1 MARLHLTPRRHGRI
15 LVALGL
21 TAFALFGMRDGA
33 VGVAWPSMRAHFDQP
48 VSGLGL
54 LLVTSLAGYLIA
66 SVASGRLLTRVPAG
80 SQLITA
86 SCSAALGV
94 LAFAGSGVWVMLIAG
109 SCLLGLA
116 NGIVDVNVNAYIAL
130 RQSVGT
136 VNLVHAGWGVGTT
149 LGPLIVTASLALSGS
164 WRLAYLVLLV
174 FEVLLLGGFV
184 TTRRRW
190 DSSLTGP
197 HRPPAMVRWTPPAP
211 RTAILA
217 TLALFFAYAG
227 LELATGQ
234 WAFTFLVSGHGVPTT
249 AAGLAVAAYWG
260 ALTVGR
266 LAASALGPRWSA
278 TRLLDLCLGV
288 TAVGC
293 VVTLTYPGVLVT
305 AGGLALTGAG
315 LGPIFPTLVSLT
327 PRRVG
332 SERTS
337 AVMGYELSA
346 AALGGAV
353 ISALVGVA
361 LQRFGSAS
369 LGILLV
375 IGVVM
380 VIAVRGTSRRQERA
394 TAQPRRGP

>member
-1 MARLHLTPRRHGRI
+1 MERVEVSPRRHGLI

-21 TAFALFGMRDGA
+21 SAFALFGMRDGA
-33 VGVAWPSMRAHFDQP
+33 VGVAWPSIRAHFDQP
-48 VSGLGL
+48 LSALGL
-54 LLVTSLAGYLIA
+54 LLVVSLAGYLIA
-66 SVASGRLLTRVPAG
+66 SVGSGRLLEHIPAG

-94 LAFAGSGVWVMLIAG
+94 LAFAVSADWVMLIAG
-109 SCLLGLA
+109 SCLLGVA

-149 LGPLIVTASLALSGS
+149 LGPLVVTASLALSGS
-164 WRLAYLVLLV
+164 WRLAYLVLLG
-174 FEVLLLGGFV
+174 FEMLLLGGFI
-184 TTRRRW
+184 TTSRLW
-190 DSSLTGP
+190 DSSMAGTNRARELV
-197 HRPPAMVRWTPPAP
+197 PPMTPTR
-211 RTAILA
+211 RTALLA
-217 TLALFFAYAG
+217 TLVLFFTYAG

-249 AAGLAVAAYWG
+249 VAGLAVAAYWG

-266 LAASALGPRWSA
+266 LAASALGPRFSA
-278 TRLLDLCLGV
+278 TTLLDVCLGV
-288 TAVGC
+288 TAVGY
-293 VVTLTYPGVLVT
+293 LAILMYPSVLVT
-305 AGGLALTGAG
+305 TCGLALTGVG

-337 AVMGYELSA
+337 AVMGYQLSA
-346 AALGGAV
+346 AALGGAGL
-353 ISALVGVA
+353 SALVGVA

-369 LGILLV
+369 LGTILVL
-375 IGVVM
+375 GAVV
-380 VIAVRGTSRRQERA
+380 VIAVRGTSRRLERA
-394 TAQPRRGP
+394 